1 MESFTPTHGR
11 MDEQGFVV
19 IMDDGDTAT
28 ERDTATEDGRMD
40 DTATERVNNDATIRL
55 INDQLMV
62 SGPSLR
68 IQVEFNN
75 GMWWEMP
82 LQLSADLVQKQRE
95 GYEEASFVWDWA
107 DTRNGSWAPDGETT
121 TFNRYVI
128 NFRTM
133 TQRNIDNDRT
143 RRVRFVHIV
152 AEA

>member
-1 MESFTPTHGR
+1 METFTPTHGR
-11 MDEQGFVV
+11 MDEQGFN
-19 IMDDGDTAT
+19 
-28 ERDTATEDGRMD
+28 
-40 DTATERVNNDATIRL
+40 TATERV
-55 INDQLMV
+55 INQQLMV
-62 SGPSLR
+62 SSPSLR

-82 LQLSADLVQKQRE
+82 LQLSAELVQKQRE
-95 GYEEASFVWDWA
+95 NYEEASFVWDWE
-107 DTRNGSWAPDGETT
+107 DTRNGSWVPDGETT